1 MKNLL
6 VRITITL
13 IVFGVC
19 AFALLETQFAIRY
32 HFCEHCKILNAY
44 KTHGAI
50 EILYGECFTCE
61 MPHLWSK
68 ELKTTHAI
76 YEGPCAIEVGYIG
89 NHPCSQHHPHDFPE
103 VGDLTYRR

>member
-19 AFALLETQFAIRY
+19 AFALLETQFAIPY
-32 HFCEHCKILNAY
+32 HFCERCEILNVD

-50 EILYGECFTCE
+50 VIQYGNCLTCQT
-61 MPHLWSK
+61 PHLWSK
-68 ELKTTHAI
+68 ELKTTHFI
-76 YEGPCAIEVGYIG
+76 FEGPCLIETEYIG
-89 NHPCSQHHPHDFPE
+89 TFPCSKHHPHDFPE
-103 VGDLTYRR
+103 VGDLTYRQ